1 MSNTDAACQ
10 IPSVNKKIHGRE
22 SQPITHRTWSHRRID
37 DSVKVG
43 FRYRLSCRFHQTP
56 PPLCRVAFNP
66 FTRRVRPGHLRR
78 LAAQNCWAHA
88 RCLAYVAEHVQRS
101 PPFPWRRTLPIVE
114 THTFDDITEKF

>member
-66 FTRRVRPGHLRR
+66 FRSEEHTSELQSHCHLVCR
-78 LAAQNCWAHA
+78 LLLENNNTITISN
-88 RCLAYVAEHVQRS
+88 LQRL
-101 PPFPWRRTLPIVE
+101 FIY
-114 THTFDDITEKF
+114 